1 MTEEIKLIAERKVG
15 RILRKQAAMSWAKDE
30 WKQDLPPNALQK
42 IVALE
47 NEVEDLRKVR
57 QQQVCQ
63 YEGLEAAFQK
73 QKQMTVDEKAA
84 NADMAQDVQ
93 ELSQKCSELE
103 SQVERFQSELKI
115 KAQKVDLL
123 EDQVQRTKLK
133 CKEDSGEMVDLRR
146 ELGLKQNELERC
158 TDKNSELSVE
168 FDRMKQNNTQL
179 VKDIEGKQVAKLN
192 FYGIKRLDKK

>member
-1 MTEEIKLIAERKVG
+1 MS
-15 RILRKQAAMSWAKDE
+15 RILRKQATMSWAKDE

-179 VKDIEGKQVAKLN
+179 VKDIEGKQGAKLN